1 MHAVK
6 MTALG
11 LCGILLFSGCAA
23 TPLAVENRSVG
34 QCWQSDE
41 TSQSGQMNV
50 PAGNPMDCSSASST
64 AYTFFV
70 GGIAGAPANGYLS
83 DGFLVATTISALPER
98 LQRQTSDECGANLQK
113 LFSGQSVLSLG
124 QLRVV
129 SAVTFPSVAQWNNG
143 ERWFSC
149 ELSLRELGSSLTKPT
164 WQTLPSPI
172 SLLISAVAATPEN
185 YRLCVETSRNSVDP
199 ESSAGVLS
207 SCNGARWAVRPLS
220 LGVTYGQIYPGAAKA
235 SSLAAMKCEAANR
248 GALKVIAS
256 TVSNFDWQAPEP
268 WVACWVSSK
277 ADTVATP
284 TPEPATPSP
293 SPSSRRV
300 IPVVPTPVE
309 SDPVV
314 VPEFSPPP
322 TNSPVP
328 TAPLSSPTP

>member
-11 LCGILLFSGCAA
+11 LCGILLFSGCVA
-23 TPLAVENRSVG
+23 TPLALENRSVG

-50 PAGNPMDCSSASST
+50 PADNPMDCSSASST

-70 GGIAGAPANGYLS
+70 GVIADAPANSYLS
-83 DGFLVATTISALPER
+83 DGFLAATTISALPER
-98 LQRQTSDECGANLQK
+98 LRRQTSDECGANLLT

-129 SAVTFPSVAQWNNG
+129 SAVTFPSVAQWNGG

-149 ELSLRELGSSLTKPT
+149 ELGLRELGSSLTKPT

-172 SLLISAVAATPEN
+172 SSLISAVAAAPEN
-185 YRLCVETSRNSVDP
+185 YRLCVETSRNSVSP
-199 ESSAGVLS
+199 ETSAGVLS
-207 SCNGARWAVRPLS
+207 SCAGARWAIRPVS
-220 LGVTYGQIYPGAAKA
+220 LGVTYGQIYPGAAQAK
-235 SSLAAMKCEAANR
+235 SLASVKCEASNR
-248 GALKVIAS
+248 GALAVIAS
-256 TVSNFDWQAPEP
+256 AVSIFDWEAPEP

-277 ADTVATP
+277 GDTVATP
-284 TPEPATPSP
+284 TPEPATPTP

-300 IPVVPTPVE
+300 VPVVPA
-309 SDPVV
+309 
-314 VPEFSPPP
+314 PP
-322 TNSPVP
+322 S
-328 TAPLSSPTP
+328 